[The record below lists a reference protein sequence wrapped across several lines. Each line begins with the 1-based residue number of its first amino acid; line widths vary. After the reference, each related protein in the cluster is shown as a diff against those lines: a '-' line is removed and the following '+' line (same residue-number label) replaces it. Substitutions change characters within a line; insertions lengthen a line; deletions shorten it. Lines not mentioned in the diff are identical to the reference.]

1 MKGSDRSKHRIWD
14 TILPLLLCACFIASS
29 LLFLVQMI
37 RKNQG
42 ENIEALYNAA
52 EQKKTTIIKQIQ
64 GDLQTLEGL
73 AVILGE
79 IGGMEREQLLPILQE
94 INNDNAFIR
103 MGFARPDGSA
113 WLVDLDGSIYEI
125 SFRDMEFFQNAL
137 YGTSTVSDIYQDE
150 RRKDRYVNYYGVN
163 IPNSEGGTMGVLC
176 AVHSAD
182 VLRRILDA
190 PVLSGQGFSNIVNG
204 DGDYVLRSINA
215 YPGDI
220 LPENREL
227 IREAVGTGGTASF
240 DMLDRTGRKQVSVI
254 IPLLEGRWY
263 LHSMVPDRVLR
274 ARYTETAAGIMTI
287 IVVSCCLFALF
298 LSRQRSMAARTQK
311 MLMDLAYR
319 DSLTGLR
326 NFDGFKLDVKP
337 FMERNDLSSYLLW

>member
-103 MGFARPDGSA
+103 MGFARRLA
-113 WLVDLDGSIYEI
+113 
-125 SFRDMEFFQNAL
+125 
-137 YGTSTVSDIYQDE
+137 
-150 RRKDRYVNYYGVN
+150 
-163 IPNSEGGTMGVLC
+163 GGFGW
-176 AVHSAD
+176 
-182 VLRRILDA
+182 
-190 PVLSGQGFSNIVNG
+190 Q
-204 DGDYVLRSINA
+204 
-215 YPGDI
+215 
-220 LPENREL
+220 
-227 IREAVGTGGTASF
+227 
-240 DMLDRTGRKQVSVI
+240 
-254 IPLLEGRWY
+254 Y
-263 LHSMVPDRVLR
+263 L
-274 ARYTETAAGIMTI
+274 
-287 IVVSCCLFALF
+287 
-298 LSRQRSMAARTQK
+298 
-311 MLMDLAYR
+311 
-319 DSLTGLR
+319 
-326 NFDGFKLDVKP
+326 
-337 FMERNDLSSYLLW
+337 

>member
-14 TILPLLLCACFIASS
+14 TILPLLLCVCFIASS

-113 WLVDLDGSIYEI
+113 WLVD
-125 SFRDMEFFQNAL
+125 
-137 YGTSTVSDIYQDE
+137 
-150 RRKDRYVNYYGVN
+150 
-163 IPNSEGGTMGVLC
+163 
-176 AVHSAD
+176 
-182 VLRRILDA
+182 
-190 PVLSGQGFSNIVNG
+190 
-204 DGDYVLRSINA
+204 
-215 YPGDI
+215 
-220 LPENREL
+220 
-227 IREAVGTGGTASF
+227 
-240 DMLDRTGRKQVSVI
+240 
-254 IPLLEGRWY
+254 
-263 LHSMVPDRVLR
+263 
-274 ARYTETAAGIMTI
+274 
-287 IVVSCCLFALF
+287 
-298 LSRQRSMAARTQK
+298 
-311 MLMDLAYR
+311 
-319 DSLTGLR
+319 
-326 NFDGFKLDVKP
+326 
-337 FMERNDLSSYLLW
+337 

>member
-1 MKGSDRSKHRIWD
+1 MRKGRGITPDQGVLKKKAGVYEMKGSDRSKHRIWD

-73 AVILGE
+73 AVNLGE
-79 IGGMEREQLLPILQE
+79 IGCMEREQLLAILQE

-137 YGTSTVSDIYQDE
+137 HGTSTVSDIYQDE
-150 RRKDRYVNYYGVN
+150 RRKDCYVNYYGVN
-163 IPNSEGGTMGVLC
+163 IP
-176 AVHSAD
+176 D
-182 VLRRILDA
+182 
-190 PVLSGQGFSNIVNG
+190 P
-204 DGDYVLRSINA
+204 
-215 YPGDI
+215 
-220 LPENREL
+220 
-227 IREAVGTGGTASF
+227 
-240 DMLDRTGRKQVSVI
+240 
-254 IPLLEGRWY
+254 
-263 LHSMVPDRVLR
+263 
-274 ARYTETAAGIMTI
+274 
-287 IVVSCCLFALF
+287 
-298 LSRQRSMAARTQK
+298 
-311 MLMDLAYR
+311 
-319 DSLTGLR
+319 
-326 NFDGFKLDVKP
+326 
-337 FMERNDLSSYLLW
+337 